1 MSIQYHIK
9 ALQDFW
15 IALPPHMFHLSL
27 LAEVACGW
35 RIRPRPPPPVKDE
48 NGISTIGSNENRLN
62 LIFPGTRWCG
72 SGNVAQGYICCRAH
86 DNCDDVIE
94 AGKTA
99 HEMMS
104 GTRWCGSGNVA
115 QGFNDL
121 GYLESTDR
129 CCRAHDNC
137 DDVIEDGKTA
147 HEMMSGTR
155 WCGSGNVA
163 QGFNDLGYLESTDR
177 CCRAHDNCDDVI
189 EAGKTAHEMMSGTR
203 WCGSGNVAQG
213 FNDLGYLESTDRCCR
228 AHDNCDDVIEA
239 GQTAHGLTNNDFY
252 SKLHCNCDEE
262 FRRCLRADGS
272 QSSSLIGHV
281 YFDALNTQCFRK
293 DFPVI
298 QCATYYT
305 GSERCQEYQL
315 DKTAPKVYQFFDVP
329 LF

>member
-1 MSIQYHIK
+1 MFTHIYI
-9 ALQDFW
+9 FY
-15 IALPPHMFHLSL
+15 IL
-27 LAEVACGW
+27 LLEVACGW

-72 SGNVAQGYICCRAH
+72 SGNVAQGYNDLGYLESTDRCCRTHGNCDGVIEAGTRWCGSGNVAQGYNDLGYLEFTDRCCRAH
-86 DNCDDVIE
+86 ENCDDVIE
-94 AGKTA
+94 VGQTA
-99 HEMMS
+99 LEMMS

-115 QGFNDL
+115 QG
-121 GYLESTDR
+121 Y
-129 CCRAHDNC
+129 
-137 DDVIEDGKTA
+137 
-147 HEMMSGTR
+147 
-155 WCGSGNVA
+155 
-163 QGFNDLGYLESTDR
+163 
-177 CCRAHDNCDDVI
+177 
-189 EAGKTAHEMMSGTR
+189 
-203 WCGSGNVAQG
+203 
-213 FNDLGYLESTDRCCR
+213 NDLGYLESTDRCCR